1 VKSHPALDAVARAGI
16 RLGLDRV
23 GAFLRFVGDPQL
35 AAPAVHVAGTN
46 GKGSVCTVVTSALVE
61 AGFRVGT
68 TISPHVEELNERVQ
82 IDGVPVSDEV
92 LDDALCRMDDARR
105 KWARHAGIE
114 GEVLT
119 YFELATAAAFVVF
132 ADHAVDVMVVEVGL
146 GGRLDATNVVRPLV
160 CAIPTI
166 GLDHQ
171 AELGPDLAS
180 IAREKAGIVKP
191 GVPVVIGPLPPEA
204 RAVFDRVCAEVGAPL
219 WAPPALSRE
228 RHRDGR
234 LTFRTPRGEI
244 GPVHLGMEG
253 EHQEANAM
261 VAVAAVHCLSERGFA
276 VSDAALLEALATAR
290 IPVRLEW
297 IAPGVVADGAHNPD
311 GTRALAA
318 WLASRPRPRRR
329 VLVFGMGEDRD
340 PREVLAPLVPH
351 VDAIVTARCAHPR
364 ARDPRA
370 LARMVRDLAPDVTAG
385 GAIEDT
391 LPLVV
396 ANADETIVAGSLFL
410 AGAARSVARAGR
422 LVWPAA

>member
-1 VKSHPALDAVARAGI
+1 MRSHPALDAVARAGI

-23 GAFLRFVGDPQL
+23 GAFMRFTGDPHL

-82 IDGVPVSDEV
+82 IDGVPATDDV
-92 LDDALCRMDDARR
+92 LDRALRAMDEARR
-105 KWARHAGIE
+105 KWGRDSGID
-114 GEVLT
+114 GEALT
-119 YFELATAAAFVVF
+119 YFELATAAAFQVF
-132 ADHAVDVMVVEVGL
+132 AEHAVDVMVVEVGL
-146 GGRLDATNVVRPLV
+146 GGRLDATNVVRPVV
-160 CAIPTI
+160 CAVPNI

-180 IAREKAGIVKP
+180 IAREKAGIVKA
-191 GVPVVIGPLPPEA
+191 GVPVVLGPLPPEA
-204 RAVFDRVCAEVGAPL
+204 RAVFDRVCRDMGAPV
-219 WAPPALSRE
+219 WAPPELSRQ

-234 LTFRTPRGEI
+234 VTFRTPVGDV

-253 EHQEANAM
+253 EHQITNAM
-261 VAVAAVHCLSERGFA
+261 VAVGAVHRLREHGFT
-276 VSDAALLEALATAR
+276 VPDPALLEALATAR

-297 IAPGVVADGAHNPD
+297 IAPRVVADGAHNPD
-311 GTRALAA
+311 GTKALAA

-351 VDAIVTARCAHPR
+351 VDAIVTARCSHPR
-364 ARDPRA
+364 ARDPID
-370 LARMVRDLAPDVTAG
+370 LAHIVRDIAPGVTAG
-385 GAIEDT
+385 GAIEET
-391 LPLVV
+391 LPAV
-396 ANADETIVAGSLFL
+396 AAHADETIVTGSLFL

-422 LVWPAA
+422 LIEPAA